1 MPLLAGDRPVNSTEP
16 QIVCRN
22 LVVEFRARG
31 QRVRALDGVSLSIAP
46 GESVGIVGG
55 SGSGKTTL
63 ARVLVGLVRPINGEV
78 LVEGKSVDE
87 WLKTDNKRFRRQIQM
102 IFQDPYGS
110 LNPRL
115 TVRQSLREVL
125 RVHRLATRE
134 EEESRVRDLLG
145 RVGMDPAFAD
155 RYPFQLSGGQ
165 RQRIGIARALA
176 VEPSVLIAD
185 EPVSALDV
193 SVQANVLNLLSDLQ
207 QDGSLTL
214 LLVSHDL
221 AAVRYVCRRVVVMQ
235 NGRIV
240 EEGMTPEVF
249 ENPRHP
255 YTRALLAAVPELPSP
270 RSRNARAQ

>member
-1 MPLLAGDRPVNSTEP
+1 MNSTEP